1 MWLFFLI
8 REDLWSREKLADWA
22 LQERTLLVSLFKCLK
37 WIFRSTFPYTLDPP
51 TLSQNYASRGIFR
64 YHLPLTLW
72 WNQGPLKVRCI
83 RAVPLC
89 SMSISKGPSM
99 IWVWLAPQ
107 SCIRY
112 FILECFL
119 ERVSCSLPL
128 FSGVWYGIIFP
139 IDVHC
144 WSEKVHSNMLTVRPI
159 PLQRALE
166 GAVNLAVVITAFWKQ
181 ITASRVMQRYDPPHG
196 AHGWRNNLL
205 QVNSWRGMK

>member
-1 MWLFFLI
+1 MWPFFFI
-8 REDLWSREKLADWA
+8 REDLWSREKLAGWA
-22 LQERTLLVSLFKCLK
+22 LQEKTLLVSLFKCLK
-37 WIFRSTFPYTLDPP
+37 WIFRSAFPYTLNPP

-72 WNQGPLKVRCI
+72 WKQGPLKVRCI

-112 FILECFL
+112 FTLECFL

-128 FSGVWYGIIFP
+128 FSGVWLWNNFSNRCPLLKWKGPQQHVDSAAYSPAKSSRRSCKPGCCDNCFLKADNSKP
-139 IDVHC
+139 CYAEV
-144 WSEKVHSNMLTVRPI
+144 WS
-159 PLQRALE
+159 PLWCPWLE
-166 GAVNLAVVITAFWKQ
+166 EQFV
-181 ITASRVMQRYDPPHG
+181 AS
-196 AHGWRNNLL
+196 
-205 QVNSWRGMK
+205 K